1 MKKIVFIS
9 YSLHSSHMNY
19 GAALHGYAF
28 QKFLEKNNI
37 DSVMLDYYPQDLEG
51 YNIKFPVLNY
61 KRFWHIRSFIAHWLN
76 WGGSFFSNLR
86 KYRKFQLFFEKN
98 VRKTRKTYNHDDLK
112 NIENIEQLEITHF
125 ICESDVIWKL
135 YKKNGF
141 NEDFFLQFPAA
152 KKTKKIAYAPSLG
165 SRPFDDDEVK
175 RFKEL
180 TKDFDAISTRERQS
194 AEYVS
199 KILNRKVDWVLDP
212 VFFLNKDEYAK
223 LGKVPKETKYL
234 LVYNCMLN
242 DRKMIEQA
250 AKLAQKLDLE
260 LIEISVFWVNKLK
273 CNHKVLT
280 DVGIEAWLG
289 YFIHAD
295 FIVCNAFHGFC
306 FSMIFEKECFVFQ
319 RDASDFRMQ
328 NITEA
333 FNLSNRLIPFDNKVI
348 PEKYDN
354 INFEIVQDKIH
365 QLREKS
371 AKFLLDSLQD

>member
-1 MKKIVFIS
+1 MKKIAFIS

-28 QKFLEKNNI
+28 QQFLKRNGIESI
-37 DSVMLDYYPQDLEG
+37 AIDYYYQDLEG
-51 YNIKFPVLNY
+51 YNIKYPILNY
-61 KRFWHIRSFIAHWLN
+61 LYFWHVRSFVAHWIN

-86 KYRKFQLFFEKN
+86 KYKKFNSFFENNLK
-98 VRKTRKTYNHDDLK
+98 KTDYTYKHTDLIKTES
-112 NIENIEQLEITHF
+112 IEGICFTHF
-125 ICESDVIWKL
+125 VCESDVICKL
-135 YKKNGF
+135 YKRGGF

-199 KILNRKVDWVLDP
+199 KILNRKIDWVLDP

-223 LGKVPKETKYL
+223 IEKNPKESKYL
-234 LVYNCMLN
+234 LVYNCMVN
-242 DRKMIEQA
+242 DRKMISQA
-250 AKLAQKLDLE
+250 AELAKKLDLE
-260 LIEISVFWVNKLK
+260 LIEISVFWVNKIK
-273 CNHKVLT
+273 CKHKVLV
-280 DVGIEAWLG
+280 DVGIEEWLG
-289 YFIHAD
+289 YFSHAD

-306 FSMIFEKECFVFQ
+306 FSMIFEKECFLFQ
-319 RDASDFRMQ
+319 RDSSDYRMP

-333 FNLSNRLIPFDNKVI
+333 LGLSNRMIPWNNKVI
-348 PEKYDN
+348 PENY
-354 INFEIVQDKIH
+354 EKIDFLKIRK
-365 QLREKS
+365 QVEVLKAKS
-371 AKFLLDSLQD
+371 EKFLLDSLD